1 MAITFNTN
9 LAALSAQRSM
19 NKTSDMAGASLNKLS
34 SGSRV
39 PTAKDDAAALAIGTK
54 LKSETSSLIQASNN
68 TGQAISMLQV
78 ADGALST
85 ISDLLIRMKDLATQ
99 SSSGQLGNSERSL
112 LNQEFVNLRT
122 EVDRI
127 AQTTN
132 FNGTLLLQGGDV
144 TMRINDAQNGSLAAK
159 GMALKFDTNVTN
171 ASDVFRISYNYT
183 DVAAAT
189 GTDTGNMT
197 LTNLTTGASQ
207 TVNIFS
213 IIAAKQAQP
222 AAAAGSANFD
232 LSSNLGS
239 GITADVN
246 FSSLGVTVTLD
257 DNFDVNTSLNQVSTP
272 TALGNTLEIAANAGT
287 TSNAL
292 ILGGS
297 IGAAATTGS
306 AAIRNFKLINTGA
319 AALTYT
325 NLGGDP
331 TISPAPAGSLRAST
345 AYNMNT
351 GNLTL
356 TVNETSGGVGTAK
369 VSFKADGL
377 QFSTDG
383 GVTWTA
389 TGAATNDIVS
399 TAVPTPPATA
409 SIVNVKAR
417 LGAGAGA
424 DLFSFDVDT
433 SKIQPKVTTN
443 GTTNM
448 DFNLGNLMFGT
459 SEQTGTA
466 TSIGF
471 KVGTGVTIN
480 DSITVT
486 IGAVTTAA
494 LGIGALAID
503 SQTNA
508 DAAITAISTAVS
520 TVSSRRA
527 DIGANQSRME
537 FAKANLAVAVEN
549 TTAATS
555 ALLDVDVASEITNF
569 TSKQVLLQAG
579 INMLAQANQQP
590 NYLLKLLQ

>member
-39 PTAKDDAAALAIGTK
+39 PNAKDDAAALAIGTK
-54 LKSETSSLIQASNN
+54 LRSETSSLIQASNN

-99 SSSGQLGNSERSL
+99 SSSGQLGNSERGL

-132 FNGTLLLQGGDV
+132 FNGTQLLQGADV
-144 TMRINDAQNGSLAAK
+144 TMRTNDGQSGSLESK
-159 GMALKFDTNVTN
+159 GMSLSFDTGKTN
-171 ASDVFRISYNYT
+171 ATDVFRVSY
-183 DVAAAT
+183 AWAT
-189 GTDTGNMT
+189 NVGNMT

-207 TVNIFS
+207 TITINPIVK
-213 IIAAKQAQP
+213 AVTGE
-222 AAAAGSANFD
+222 AAATFAN
-232 LSSNLGS
+232 NMAS
-239 GITADVN
+239 GKTADVN
-246 FSSLGVTVTLD
+246 FNSLGVTITLN
-257 DNFDVNTSLNQVSTP
+257 DNFDVNTSLNQA
-272 TALGNTLEIAANAGT
+272 TANTVGNTLDIAANVGT
-287 TSNAL
+287 VSNAQ
-292 ILGGS
+292 ILAGS
-297 IGAAATTGS
+297 FGAATPTN
-306 AAIRNFKLINTGA
+306 AAIRNFKLVTTGS
-319 AALTYT
+319 AALTYA

-331 TISPAPAGSLRAST
+331 TGAAVANSLRAST
-345 AYNMNT
+345 AYNVNT

-356 TVNETSGGVGTAK
+356 TVNETETAG
-369 VSFKADGL
+369 ADNDTVAFSAVGL

-383 GVTWTA
+383 GITWGA
-389 TGAATNDIVS
+389 TGAAATV
-399 TAVPTPPATA
+399 TAAAAGT
-409 SIVNVKAR
+409 VNVRAR
-417 LGAGAGA
+417 LGAGAGT
-424 DLFSFDVDT
+424 DLFSFDVDQ
-433 SKIQPKVTTN
+433 SKIDSKVLVT
-443 GTTNM
+443 GTTNTM

-459 SEQTGTA
+459 NEVTGTA

-471 KVGTGVTIN
+471 KVGTGVSAN

-486 IGAVTTAA
+486 IGAVTAA
-494 LGIGALAID
+494 SLGIGALTID
-503 SQTNA
+503 TQANA
-508 DAAITAISTAVS
+508 NAAITAISTAVS

-579 INMLAQANQQP
+579 INMLSQANQQP
-590 NYLLKLLQ
+590 LLLLKLLQ